1 MGVTNAPIF
10 NTMQNTETH
19 RLHIQTLAELNYC
32 GETARRDA
40 AYDCLCNACSAEWPE
55 SHQQRGMLYGRC
67 VMLINAVIAAAERSV
82 PVRTKPR
89 QVLSEKPLLHLLNLI
104 KQQIQ
109 TLNSIA
115 EHVHNVSSEAELLAE
130 LLGVEIFHKLEETCR
145 SFDGHERAALK
156 ALNETLGIGKELMR
170 ANTLVR
176 KSGFAADD
184 LRRYNKAYDEYK
196 SHYSEEAT
204 Q

>member
-1 MGVTNAPIF
+1 
-10 NTMQNTETH
+10 MQYTETP

-32 GETARRDA
+32 VETARRDA
-40 AYDCLCNACSAEWPE
+40 AYDCLCNVCTSEWPE
-55 SHQQRGMLYGRC
+55 SHQQRGMLYSRC
-67 VMLINAVIAAAERSV
+67 VMLVNAVIAAAERSV

-89 QVLSEKPLLHLLNLI
+89 QALSEKPLLHLLNLI

-115 EHVHNVSSEAELLAE
+115 EHVYNVGSEAELLAE
-130 LLGVEIFHKLEETCR
+130 LLGVEIFRKLEETCR

-156 ALNETLGIGKELMR
+156 ALNETLGIGRELMR
-170 ANTLVR
+170 ANTAMR
-176 KSGFAADD
+176 KSAFAPDD
-184 LRRYNKAYDEYK
+184 LRRYDKAYEEYK
-196 SHYSEEAT
+196 SHYSEEKR